1 MTSTEVPISMWCW
14 PGPRAAVGVQAT
26 PGGEY
31 LLSVFLDPMNL
42 VVTVP
47 PFPRAS
53 ASTAR
58 FLRELAKA
66 ALRMAGEID
75 PLPSPGPG
83 RLGGAHRADGQRTG
97 QGDQS

>member
-14 PGPRAAVGVQAT
+14 PGPRAAAGVQTT
-26 PGGEY
+26 PSGEY
-31 LLSVFLDPMNL
+31 LLSLFLDPMNL

-53 ASTAR
+53 VSTAR

-75 PLPSPGPG
+75 PFPPTPA
-83 RLGGAHRADGQRTG
+83 RPGGAHRAEEQGTG
-97 QGDQS
+97 RGAES

>member
-1 MTSTEVPISMWCW
+1 
-14 PGPRAAVGVQAT
+14 VQT
-26 PGGEY
+26 TVGGEY
-31 LLSVFLDPMNL
+31 LLAVFLDPMNL

-58 FLRELAKA
+58 FLRELARA

-75 PLPSPGPG
+75 PFSASPGRPA
-83 RLGGAHRADGQRTG
+83 GAHRADETG
-97 QGDQS
+97 RGLES

>member
-1 MTSTEVPISMWCW
+1 MTSTEVPVSMWCW
-14 PGPRAAVGVQAT
+14 PGPRAAAGVQTT
-26 PGGEY
+26 PSGEY

-53 ASTAR
+53 LSTAR

-75 PLPSPGPG
+75 SVQPSPG
-83 RLGGAHRADGQRTG
+83 RLGGAHRADERGTG
-97 QGDQS
+97 RGMES

>member
-1 MTSTEVPISMWCW
+1 MTSTEVPVSMWCW
-14 PGPRAAVGVQAT
+14 PGPRAAAGAQTT

-42 VVTVP
+42 VLTVP

-53 ASTAR
+53 APTAR

-75 PLPSPGPG
+75 PLGP
-83 RLGGAHRADGQRTG
+83 RVPRPGGAHRADELKPNPQEAP
-97 QGDQS
+97 